1 MVNYPKDWEK
11 TRLGNLCKIKTG
23 TRNSE
28 EKISNGV
35 YPFFVRSDKVE
46 RINSFSY
53 DTEAILVPGEGNI
66 GSIYHYI
73 NGKFDVHQRVYAITN
88 FSEEVSA
95 RYIYWFMFKYFGS
108 YALQNTSKATVDSLR
123 LPAFENF
130 NVYYPDLPE
139 QKAIAETLMG
149 FDEHIE
155 NLEEL
160 IAKKKMIR
168 DGAVEDL
175 ISGKTRLDGFLGEK
189 ELVELGEI
197 SKIKDG
203 THRTFKRIKNGK
215 LLLSAKNIF
224 NNTIV
229 LNADESMV
237 SDEDYKAIIS
247 NGFPQVGDILLSCVG
262 TIGRCCI
269 LNINN
274 VVFQR
279 SVAFIR
285 PFKANN
291 KYLMYLLQSNV
302 VQSQLLSMVNS
313 SAQGGIYL
321 GSLKK
326 IEIRIHLDI
335 KEQQAIADILTAM
348 DEEIED
354 LIQEKEKIEKLKAG
368 AMDDLLTGKIRLI
381 KEA

>member
-23 TRNSE
+23 TRNNE

-203 THRTFKRIKNGK
+203 THGTFKRIKNGK

-229 LNADESMV
+229 LNDDESMV

-368 AMDDLLTGKIRLI
+368 AMDDLLTGKIRLV